1 MRTSTA
7 VILTEFGKPFV
18 LLIATLELAE
28 RVYKIFLLDSK
39 YSVQM
44 FFVLFRFVFRLHGLS
59 HLCNF
64 YQFYQFLIS
73 IYQFFDISISFCLN
87 V

>member
-28 RVYKIFLLDSK
+28 RVYKSIP
-39 YSVQM
+39 V
-44 FFVLFRFVFRLHGLS
+44 RF
-59 HLCNF
+59 
-64 YQFYQFLIS
+64 QI
-73 IYQFFDISISFCLN
+73 
-87 V
+87 